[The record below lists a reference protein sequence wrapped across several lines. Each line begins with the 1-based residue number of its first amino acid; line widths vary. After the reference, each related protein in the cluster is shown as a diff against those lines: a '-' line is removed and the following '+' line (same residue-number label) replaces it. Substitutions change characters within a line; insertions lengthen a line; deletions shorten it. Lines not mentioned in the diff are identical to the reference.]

1 MQAGHG
7 SRALVSNACAGPTLH
22 AQARARLRTR
32 SDSRAAS
39 ASAAPSRACRR
50 ARSAT
55 SAGAAGATAPAR
67 SASAASSS
75 NMRFCCSR
83 QSCLRSRH
91 VPCSGWRRAL
101 PRRAALH
108 FKLLYAC
115 DGLYKE
121 VNPSRLFVAT

>member
-7 SRALVSNACAGPTLH
+7 SRALVSNACAGPTLQ

-39 ASAAPSRACRR
+39 ASAAPSRAC
-50 ARSAT
+50 
-55 SAGAAGATAPAR
+55 
-67 SASAASSS
+67 
-75 NMRFCCSR
+75 MRFCCSR

-101 PRRAALH
+101 RRRAALH

-115 DGLYKE
+115 DGLCKE
-121 VNPSRLFVAT
+121 VKPSRLFVAT